1 MNQKKLFNKKI
12 IISAAANGIGWSI
25 ALECMS
31 NGAIVYITDKNNE
44 SLDRISKHKLYE
56 KQLFLDKVNSENFKE
71 VENYF
76 NKIKHKID
84 NIDALINNVGIAGPT
99 GKLEE
104 LNINDWKETIDIN
117 INSHFYFTKFSI
129 PLLKNNN
136 GGSIINLSST
146 AGLFGFPLRSP
157 YATSKWAIIGMTKT
171 LAMELGKN
179 NIRVNAICP
188 GSVAGDRMKRVIKAK
203 AKSFG
208 IKEENL
214 QKDYESMVSLNSF
227 VDKKDIANMAVFLLS
242 EEAHKIS
249 GQVMT
254 VDGNTERMN

>member
-1 MNQKKLFNKKI
+1 MNQKKLINKKI

-25 ALECMS
+25 AQECML

-44 SLDRISKHKLYE
+44 SLEKISKHKLYE

-76 NKIKHKID
+76 NKIKHKVD

-99 GKLEE
+99 GKLED
-104 LNINDWKETIDIN
+104 LNINDWKETLDIN

-157 YATSKWAIIGMTKT
+157 YAASKWAVIGMTKS
-171 LAMELGKN
+171 LAVELGEF

-188 GSVAGDRMKRVIKAK
+188 GSVSGNRMKRVIQAK
-203 AKSFG
+203 AESLG
-208 IKEENL
+208 VKEASI
-214 QKDYESMVSLNSF
+214 QKEYESMVSLKTF
-227 VDKKDIANMAVFLLS
+227 VDKKDVSNMAVFLLS
-242 EEAHKIS
+242 EEAKNIS

>member
-1 MNQKKLFNKKI
+1 MNQLKLHNKKI
-12 IISAAANGIGWSI
+12 IISAAADGIGWSI
-25 ALECMS
+25 AQSCML
-31 NGAIVYITDKNNE
+31 NGAIVYITDINNE
-44 SLDRISKHKLYE
+44 ALDKISKHNLYK
-56 KQLFLDKVNSENFKE
+56 KQLFLEKVDASNAKE

-76 NKIKHKID
+76 NNIKTKVN

-99 GKLEE
+99 GKIED
-104 LNINDWKETIDIN
+104 LNNNDWKKTIDIN

-157 YATSKWAIIGMTKT
+157 YAASKWAIIGMTKT
-171 LAMELGKN
+171 LAIELGEF

-188 GSVAGDRMKRVIKAK
+188 GSVSGDRMKRVIVAK
-203 AKSFG
+203 ANSLG
-208 IKEENL
+208 IKEEIL
-214 QKDYESMVSLNSF
+214 QKEYESMVSLKTF
-227 VDKKDIANMAVFLLS
+227 VNKEDIANMAVFLLS
-242 EEAHKIS
+242 ENAHKIS

-254 VDGNTERMN
+254 VDGNTERMS

>member
-1 MNQKKLFNKKI
+1 MNQLKLFNKKI

-25 ALECMS
+25 AQECML
-31 NGAIVYITDKNNE
+31 NGAIIYITDKNKE
-44 SLDRISKHKLYE
+44 SLDKISKHKLYE

-76 NKIKHKID
+76 NKIKHKVD
-84 NIDALINNVGIAGPT
+84 SIDALINNVGIAGPT

-104 LNINDWKETIDIN
+104 LNINDWKETLDIN

-171 LAMELGKN
+171 LAMELGEN

-188 GSVAGDRMKRVIKAK
+188 GAVAGDRMKRVIKAK
-203 AKSFG
+203 AQSLG
-208 IKEENL
+208 VKEESL
-214 QKDYESMVSLNSF
+214 QKDYESMVSLKSF
-227 VDKKDIANMAVFLLS
+227 VDKKDIANMVVFLLS
-242 EEAHKIS
+242 EEAQKIS
-249 GQVMT
+249 GQVMS

>member
-1 MNQKKLFNKKI
+1 MNQPKLLNKKI

-25 ALECMS
+25 AQECML
-31 NGAIVYITDKNNE
+31 NGAIVYITDKNKE
-44 SLDRISKHKLYE
+44 TLDKISKHKLYE
-56 KQLFLDKVNSENFKE
+56 KQLFLDRVNSENFKE

-76 NKIKHKID
+76 NKIKHKVD

-104 LNINDWKETIDIN
+104 LNINDWKETLDIN

-171 LAMELGKN
+171 LAMELGEN

-188 GSVAGDRMKRVIKAK
+188 GAVAGDRMKRVIKAK
-203 AKSFG
+203 AQSLG
-208 IKEENL
+208 VKEESL
-214 QKDYESMVSLNSF
+214 QKDYESMVSLKSF
-227 VDKKDIANMAVFLLS
+227 VDKKDIANMVVFLLS
-242 EEAHKIS
+242 EEAQKIS
-249 GQVMT
+249 GQVMS